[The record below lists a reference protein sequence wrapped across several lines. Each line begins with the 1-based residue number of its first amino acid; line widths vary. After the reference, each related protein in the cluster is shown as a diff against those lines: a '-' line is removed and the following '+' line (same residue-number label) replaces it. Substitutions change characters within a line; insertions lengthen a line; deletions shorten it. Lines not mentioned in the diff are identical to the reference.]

1 MGVTFQ
7 FHSRKQY
14 LCFMNFISPELAHY
28 AGIHTSQESELLA
41 RIDRETHLEVLQPR
55 MLSGHLQGR
64 LLSLLSSLLKPKRI
78 LEIGTY
84 TGYSALC
91 LAEGLPNDGKL
102 ITIDVNEELQ
112 ARVQGYFNDS
122 SYKGQ
127 IEYHIG
133 DAMELIPSLPDM
145 WDLVFI
151 DADKKNYLNYYDLII
166 ERMNPGGII
175 LADNILWS
183 GKVIDEAA
191 QDRETVLL
199 RKYNERIQADE
210 RVENILLPI
219 RDGIMVARKK

>member
-1 MGVTFQ
+1 
-7 FHSRKQY
+7 
-14 LCFMNFISPELAHY
+14 MNFISPELEQY
-28 AGIHTSQESELLA
+28 AGIHTSPESELLA
-41 RIDRETHLEVLQPR
+41 RINRETHLEVLQPR

-122 SYKGQ
+122 SYKRQ

-133 DAMELIPSLPDM
+133 DAIELIPSLPDM

-151 DADKKNYLNYYDLII
+151 DADKKNYLNYYDLVI

-183 GKVIDEAA
+183 GKVIDKSA

-199 RKYNERIQADE
+199 RQYNERIQSDE